1 MHAGTQVRRYIGNG
15 VGSDWFS
22 EKLTLPNRVTGACR
36 AWKWEEE
43 ERELSMGCSEIKR
56 RRNMMPPPGTVRE
69 RVNRKKNR
77 REKERK
83 NKIVG

>member
-1 MHAGTQVRRYIGNG
+1 

-22 EKLTLPNRVTGACR
+22 EKVTLSNRVTR
-36 AWKWEEE
+36 ASRTWKGEGE
-43 ERELSMGCSEIKR
+43 ERELSMGRSKIKR
-56 RRNMMPPPGTVRE
+56 RRNMMPPPGAVRE
-69 RVNRKKNR
+69 HVNRKKNR